1 MAILMEVIEWVDMTG
16 SDMIHRYPEHG
27 SADIKFGAQLIVR
40 ESQSAVFFKNG
51 HAYDAV
57 GPGRHT
63 LTSLNIPLLTRAL
76 SLPWNF
82 KSPFRCEV
90 YFTNHKIFT
99 NLKWGTKDPV
109 AFRDKELGLVRLRG
123 YGTYTCRIIQP
134 LLFINSLVG
143 REACFGTNDIEDYL
157 RDVIVARM
165 NDMFGEK
172 LETILDLPAQFDEL
186 GQQIKQRISDDF
198 TKYGLE
204 LVDFFFTS
212 ITPPDEVQKMIDE
225 KSSMKAV
232 GDLNKFLKYSLAKAM
247 ASSGDTAK
255 AGAGIGMGAGI
266 GLMVP
271 GFLQGALAPQQRDLK
286 TEPIPTVTCPKCNT
300 DTPENSRF
308 CYKCGHQMVAVNKCP
323 ECGAELSPEANFCY
337 ICGKKLAE
345 KIICGKCGAKLPPG
359 SKFCT
364 KCGEKLSSG

>member
-1 MAILMEVIEWVDMTG
+1 MALLMEVIEWMDMTG
-16 SDMIHRYPEHG
+16 KDMIQRFPEQG
-27 SADIKFGAQLIVR
+27 STDIKLGAQLIVR
-40 ESQSAVFFKNG
+40 DSQSAVFFRSG
-51 HAYDAV
+51 RAYDVA

-90 YFTNHKIFT
+90 YFINHKVFT

-123 YGTYTCRIIQP
+123 YGAYTCRITQP

-143 REACFGTNDIEDYL
+143 REARFGTDDIADYL
-157 RDVIVARM
+157 RDVIVARL
-165 NDMFGEK
+165 NDLFGEK
-172 LETILDLPAQFDEL
+172 LETIFDLPAQFDEL
-186 GQQIKQRISDDF
+186 GLEIKQRISNDF

-204 LVDFFFTS
+204 LIDFFVTS

-232 GDLNKFLKYSLAKAM
+232 GDLDKFLKYSLAKAM
-247 ASSGDTAK
+247 GSGSDSAQ
-255 AGAGIGMGAGI
+255 AGTSMGMGAGI

-271 GFLQGALAPQQRDLK
+271 GLLQGALAPQQRDLK
-286 TEPIPTVTCPKCNT
+286 SESIPTVTCPKCNT
-300 DTPENSRF
+300 DTPESSRF
-308 CYKCGHQMVAVNKCP
+308 CYKCGHQMVAVNGCP
-323 ECGAELSPEANFCY
+323 DCEAELPPEANFCHV
-337 ICGKKLAE
+337 CGKKLDEKVVCSKCAAE
-345 KIICGKCGAKLPPG
+345 LTSG

-364 KCGEKLSSG
+364 NCGEKLDG

>member
-1 MAILMEVIEWVDMTG
+1 MAILMEVIEWMDMIG
-16 SDMIHRYPEHG
+16 KDMIHRFPEQG
-27 SADIKFGAQLIVR
+27 STDIKLGAQLIVR
-40 ESQSAVFFKNG
+40 ESQSAVFFRNG
-51 HAYDAV
+51 RAYDVV

-90 YFTNHKIFT
+90 YFINHKVFT

-123 YGTYTCRIIQP
+123 YGAYTFRIIQP

-143 REACFGTNDIEDYL
+143 RESRFGTDDIADYL
-157 RDVIVARM
+157 RDVIVARI

-172 LETILDLPAQFDEL
+172 LETIFDLPSQFDEL
-186 GQQIKQRISDDF
+186 GSDIKLRISNDF
-198 TKYGLE
+198 SKYGLE
-204 LVDFFFTS
+204 LIDFFVTS

-232 GDLNKFLKYSLAKAM
+232 GDLDKFLKYSLAKAM
-247 ASSGDTAK
+247 GSGSDSAQT
-255 AGAGIGMGAGI
+255 GTGLGMGAGI
-266 GLMVP
+266 GMMVP
-271 GFLQGALAPQQRDLK
+271 GLLQGALSPEQRDLK
-286 TEPIPTVTCPKCNT
+286 TEPLPTVTCPKCNT

-308 CYKCGHQMVAVNKCP
+308 CYKCGHQMVAVNTCP
-323 ECGAELSPEANFCY
+323 NCEEELPAEANFCHN
-337 ICGKKLAE
+337 CGKKLNE
-345 KIICGKCGAKLPPG
+345 KTVCDKCGAKLPPG
-359 SKFCT
+359 SQYCT
-364 KCGEKLSSG
+364 ECGEKLNG

>member
-1 MAILMEVIEWVDMTG
+1 MTMLMEVIEWVDMSG
-16 SDMIHRYPEHG
+16 KDMIYRFPEQG
-27 SADIKFGAQLIVR
+27 SADIKLGAQLIVR
-40 ESQSAVFFKNG
+40 ESQSAVFFRNG
-51 HAYDAV
+51 RAYDVV

-90 YFTNHKIFT
+90 YFINHKVFT

-123 YGTYTCRIIQP
+123 YGAYTCQVNQP
-134 LLFINSLVG
+134 MLFLNSLVG
-143 REACFGTNDIEDYL
+143 RESRFTTDDIESYL
-157 RDVIVARM
+157 RDVIVGRL

-172 LETILDLPAQFDEL
+172 LQTIFDLPAQFDEL
-186 GQQIKQRISDDF
+186 GVEIKGRISNDF
-198 TKYGLE
+198 TKYGLK
-204 LVDFFFTS
+204 LIDFFFIS

-232 GDLNKFLKYSLAKAM
+232 GDLDKFLKYSLAKAM
-247 ASSGDTAK
+247 GSGGESAQ

-271 GFLQGALAPQQRDLK
+271 GLLQGALTPQQRDLK
-286 TEPIPTVTCPKCNT
+286 SESIPTVTCPACHT

-308 CYKCGHQMVAVNKCP
+308 CYKCGHQMVAINTCP
-323 ECGAELSPEANFCY
+323 ACDAELPPEANFCHV
-337 ICGKKLAE
+337 CGKKLGE
-345 KIICGKCGAKLPPG
+345 KTICGKCGAKLPLG

-364 KCGEKLSSG
+364 NCGEKLDG